1 MGSQRVR
8 HDWATFTFT
17 CISAGAELTSPA
29 WLCFLPLT
37 FFPCSR
43 WAVCWW
49 GSLLL
54 SSPTFPQHC
63 GPCSS
68 ESHLSSKVDPESQP
82 PHVLPCWLSH
92 RLNPS
97 SASHRHG
104 NPRQH
109 VFIPGTSCLSTGM
122 TGSSTVAGRK
132 WDMSLT
138 TTTGVRS
145 TKTTSSPSWTCG
157 PHWIRC
163 RLYGTGWRWPGGA
176 GLPKH
181 RFVRDEKIETI
192 FFFLRSTLNY
202 FPQTE
207 LRSWCN
213 RDSRGSSY
221 LPCHLA
227 KGTQHVLF
235 WVPFVPCSWRH
246 IILSWGPPWV
256 SPLTAVLS
264 VYLI

>member
-109 VFIPGTSCLSTGM
+109 VFIPGTSCLSTGT

-157 PHWIRC
+157 PRWIRC
-163 RLYGTGWRWPGGA
+163 RPYGTGWRWPGGA

-192 FFFLRSTLNY
+192 FFFW
-202 FPQTE
+202 E
-207 LRSWCN
+207 V
-213 RDSRGSSY
+213 
-221 LPCHLA
+221 H
-227 KGTQHVLF
+227 
-235 WVPFVPCSWRH
+235 
-246 IILSWGPPWV
+246 
-256 SPLTAVLS
+256 
-264 VYLI
+264 